1 MFQCVSVDHIHA
13 KCRCV
18 LLLLSV
24 HVIHSV
30 TITVTVKVGVTFS
43 FGYFKVI
50 IIIIIIIIITNLY
63 SAFRSEDT
71 EVLVVKEWTK
81 EPGSHFSNYG
91 EITDVLLALTHR
103 NLGPVWSIHEVQ
115 C

>member
-24 HVIHSV
+24 HVIHRV

-43 FGYFKVI
+43 FGYFKV

>member
-1 MFQCVSVDHIHA
+1 VFQCVSVDHIHA

-24 HVIHSV
+24 HVIHRV

-43 FGYFKVI
+43 FGYFKV

>member
-43 FGYFKVI
+43 FGYFKV